1 MTDRSHERA
10 NDESRERLAR
20 LVATLTPTQLRVDL
34 GEGWTVASGLAHTGF
49 WDRWQ
54 AERWEEMLAGQWSAD
69 DDSIIAA
76 EHLANEALHPYWAD
90 IDSKELPQLALDA
103 ATRLDALI
111 AAAPDALVDALEGI
125 PSAYLL
131 HRHNH
136 RTDHLDH
143 IERGLAAAGVPAG
156 ANAGGLVDRSY
167 NARNSAAT
175 ERLRAVVGRL
185 AADDLTRSTSASAER
200 SWTVGQTL
208 GHLAFWDRFMATR
221 WQAALAAG
229 ADLRPGYLPDDL
241 ADLLNA
247 ALEPSMAAFSA
258 GSDSGLLTEVVAAAE
273 AIDGLIARL
282 PVEVPVA
289 AILDDR
295 PRSLDRSLHRH
306 SHLDDVEQALKGG
319 LGGK

>member
-20 LVATLTPTQLRVDL
+20 LIATLTPTQLRVDL

-54 AERWEEMLAGQWSAD
+54 AERWEEMLAGKWSAD

-76 EHLANEALHPYWAD
+76 EHLANEALHPYWTS
-90 IDSKELPQLALDA
+90 IDSNTIPQLALAA

-111 AAAPDALVDALEGI
+111 AAAPDAVVDALEGTR
-125 PSAYLL
+125 SAYLL

-143 IERGLAAAGVPAG
+143 IERSLAAAGVPAS
-156 ANAGGLVDRSY
+156 AITGGPVDRSY
-167 NARNSAAT
+167 DDRNSAAT
-175 ERLRAVVGRL
+175 ERLRAVVARL
-185 AADDLTRSTSASAER
+185 TADDLVRSTAPSAEG

-229 ADLRPGYLPDDL
+229 ADLRPGSLPDDL
-241 ADLLNA
+241 SDLLNA
-247 ALEPSMAAFSA
+247 ALEPSLAAFSA
-258 GSDSGLLTEVVAAAE
+258 GSQSGVLTEVVAAAE
-273 AIDGLIARL
+273 AIDDLIAGL
-282 PVEVPVA
+282 PEEVPVA
-289 AILDDR
+289 SILADR

-306 SHLDDVEQALKGG
+306 GHLDDIEQGLIGG
-319 LGGK
+319 VGRK

>member
-20 LVATLTPTQLRVDL
+20 LLATLTPTQLRVDL

-54 AERWEEMLAGQWSAD
+54 ADRWEELLAGKWSTD
-69 DDSIIAA
+69 HDSIIAT
-76 EHLANEALHPYWAD
+76 EHLANEALHPYWAST
-90 IDSKELPQLALDA
+90 DSNTVPQLALDA

-111 AAAPDALVDALEGI
+111 AAAPDALVDALTGT

-143 IERGLAAAGVPAG
+143 IERSLAAAGVPVG
-156 ANAGGLVDRSY
+156 AIVCGAVDRSY

-175 ERLRAVVGRL
+175 ERIRAVVGRL
-185 AADDLTRSTSASAER
+185 TADDLARSTSPSATG
-200 SWTVGQTL
+200 SWNVGQTL
-208 GHLAFWDRFMATR
+208 GHLAFWDRFMAAR
-221 WQAALAAG
+221 WQATLAEG
-229 ADLRPGYLPDDL
+229 TDLRPSYVPEDL
-241 ADLLNA
+241 SDLLNA
-247 ALEPSMAAFSA
+247 ALETSLAAFSA
-258 GSDSGLLTEVVAAAE
+258 GSHSGILTEVVAAAG
-273 AIDGLIARL
+273 AIDGLIAGL
-282 PVEVPVA
+282 PAEVPVA

-306 SHLDDVEQALKGG
+306 SHLDDIEQALKGG
-319 LGGK
+319 PGRK